1 MVRSLA
7 DRTFQL
13 RLPARVLL
21 GTVDR
26 SEPNVMRLATGLE
39 ITEARRPRGRLAD
52 PVWANYKK
60 AQDAYAAVSP
70 GDRPLLEAVLLAGGG
85 DPEGLPPPLAAAVAP
100 FEDLPDDRMRKLNSV
115 RTALTDIAIE
125 ASKQAS
131 FKDKLGEIFDL
142 LARQLP

>member
-1 MVRSLA
+1 MHVRI
-7 DRTFQL
+7 
-13 RLPARVLL
+13 
-21 GTVDR
+21 
-26 SEPNVMRLATGLE
+26 N
-39 ITEARRPRGRLAD
+39 I
-52 PVWANYKK
+52 
-60 AQDAYAAVSP
+60 
-70 GDRPLLEAVLLAGGG
+70 
-85 DPEGLPPPLAAAVAP
+85 GLPPPLAAAVAP

>member
-85 DPEGLPPPLAAAVAP
+85 DPEGLPPCLSSL
-100 FEDLPDDRMRKLNSV
+100 EV
-115 RTALTDIAIE
+115 RTDFCSNFKNNFLLTSSNVFKNV
-125 ASKQAS
+125 SKTI
-131 FKDKLGEIFDL
+131 L
-142 LARQLP
+142 